1 MSKQMLFSPGPVM
14 TRQNVRESLMHYDI
28 CHRSKEFEAM
38 YAGLCKKINR
48 IFNADDTYRSVVIS
62 GSGTSA
68 NETVI
73 SSVLNDGDKVLL
85 LRNGEFGDRLK
96 QLYDQYKIE
105 YVDCSFEWGTMMD
118 VDDVEAAL
126 RANPEVKM
134 ISMVFHE
141 TSSSMINPVPEVGAL
156 ADKYGKWF
164 HVDCVSAG
172 AGQHI
177 DVADNHIT
185 FATSVGGKCVGA
197 YPGSAY
203 VCAKIDVLETLTPEM
218 GRNVYLNLAR
228 HYQKAKSNEQ
238 TPNTPNVT
246 LFWALDTA
254 LDNILSEGLDAQIAR
269 YQECAKILRDGM
281 RELGLKM
288 LLPDEQMANTVTSVF
303 LPAGMDLEAFLSD
316 MEAHGYTVYAGKGV
330 FYDQNMFQVANMGE
344 IYPEDCHKFLGVL
357 KECIA

>member
-1 MSKQMLFSPGPVM
+1 MLFSPGPVM

-105 YVDCSFEWGTMMD
+105 YVDCAFEWGTMMD

-141 TSSSMINPVPEVGAL
+141 TSSSMINPVPAVGAL

-164 HVDCVSAG
+164 HVDCVSAA

-177 DVADNHIT
+177 DVTDNHIT